1 MRRGFTIRSVT
12 RLNLLLLLS
21 ALLSALSGT
30 GGVRAAQA
38 PTAALSSSIATVAEA
53 VTVARRHQAQ
63 RPAVATPTPAQAIA
77 QPGRAF
83 ALTAAIPAFA
93 SRRRE

>member
-1 MRRGFTIRSVT
+1 M

-38 PTAALSSSIATVAEA
+38 QMPAATLSSTAARVADSVTATRVRK
-53 VTVARRHQAQ
+53 VAQ
-63 RPAVATPTPAQAIA
+63 RPSVAFSSPGLAVTRTIRAMALPAI
-77 QPGRAF
+77 
-83 ALTAAIPAFA
+83 IPAFA